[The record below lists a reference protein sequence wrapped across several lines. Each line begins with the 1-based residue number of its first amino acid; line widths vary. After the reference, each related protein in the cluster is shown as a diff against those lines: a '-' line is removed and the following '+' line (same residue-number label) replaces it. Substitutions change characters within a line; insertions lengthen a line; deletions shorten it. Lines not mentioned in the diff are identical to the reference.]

1 MLVSDGAVQG
11 LALASEMES
20 RFDRDSRCAT
30 WCIFIKLMAYNAFIS
45 YSHTAD
51 GTLAAALQSALHSFA
66 KPWYKLRA
74 LHIFRDQTN
83 LAVNPALWSS
93 IRDALDQSLFFI
105 LLASSEAATSPWV
118 AKEAEYWI
126 GRNGP
131 SHVLIVLTGG
141 TLKWDHSS
149 ASFASEY
156 TTALPACLLRS
167 FPEEPLFLDLHWA
180 RDGAAPLRLREPR
193 FHEAVL
199 QLAATLHNRPK
210 DELDGADIRN
220 QRHTRLLA
228 ACGLIAIL
236 LASIFA
242 FRQTRVSHEES
253 LQNLAASLAANS
265 AKVLSDSP
273 DRVREAALLAIESN
287 RINPSFEG
295 NSSLRAAV
303 SLLPAGA
310 EFYPPESSDPAERV
324 RDMAFS
330 RDGATLAVARDDGS
344 TQLIDVVNKK
354 PIGYLAQDEQPA
366 ASIELPGAPQ
376 GASLDNNAA
385 VSVAFNSSGSLL
397 AVGARNGVA
406 HIWALPG
413 GRELLRIFHGAPVSQ
428 ISFHPK
434 ANELATVS
442 DDGHVRI
449 FDIARAAIVAD
460 FRCPDKMVSTSFS
473 PSGDLLAALS
483 SEGVVSLFDPVHRRL
498 LRTLGGGEA
507 GFNVAFSDNGK
518 RVAIASGD
526 FASVWD
532 VTTGRQLL
540 KASHAASSETLTPQ
554 QWIVNAAISSDGEFL
569 AYAAR
574 GDKLVRVWNVETG
587 RQILQLKHDSAV
599 AAVSFNSD
607 GTKLG
612 TGSYD
617 GTARV
622 WELPSGIELE
632 RASQAGGAEVV
643 VFSLTGSRFAAGGV
657 DGSVSVSETRR
668 ADRPASFDL
677 PADVRS
683 VAFSPD
689 GWRLA
694 MGTIS
699 VHSEPLVRIAE
710 IGGNTLRDIEFHGAP
725 VIDKLFFVDPNDVI
739 AQWSNKLFLISI
751 DQSKVTPLPDVPG
764 EMWIDPSGRVLASQ
778 QGGVSRLYV
787 LPSLQQTT
795 SLDGPS
801 SGLLRTAGEGRLLA
815 FETNKPPNEFFIDI
829 WSVARKAR
837 VSRIPLPAELTRLAF
852 NPSGT
857 ILFTAQSEN
866 LQAWDIPSGKRRF
879 SLTASGD
886 IDLIVPDPSSV
897 SFATITHGH
906 LTVWDAVTGARLAQ
920 LPDAGY
926 LRVAAFSPDGR
937 YLLAGYDERSA
948 ALWLWRSG
956 DLRDQACARLTHNLS
971 HDEWERLFPKQPYRQ
986 ICADLPAAN

>member
-1 MLVSDGAVQG
+1 
-11 LALASEMES
+11 
-20 RFDRDSRCAT
+20 
-30 WCIFIKLMAYNAFIS
+30 MAYNAFIS
-45 YSHTAD
+45 YSHTTD
-51 GTLAAALQSALHSFA
+51 GTLAAALQSALHAFA

-93 IRDALDQSLFFI
+93 IRDALDQSSFFI
-105 LLASSEAATSPWV
+105 LLASPEAAASPWV

-126 GRNGP
+126 GKNGP

-141 TLKWDHSS
+141 TLRWDHAS
-149 ASFASEY
+149 ASFTAEH
-156 TTALPACLLRS
+156 TTALPASLLRA
-167 FPEEPLFLDLHWA
+167 FPEEPLFLDVLWA
-180 RDGAAPLRLREPR
+180 RDGATPLRLREPR

-199 QLAATLHNRPK
+199 QLAATLHNRSK
-210 DELDGADIRN
+210 DELDSTDIRN
-220 QRHTRLLA
+220 QRRTRLLA
-228 ACGLIAIL
+228 ASGLIAIL
-236 LASIFA
+236 LALLFG

-253 LQNLAASLAANS
+253 RQNLAARLAANS
-265 AKVLSDSP
+265 VKVLTDSR
-273 DRVREAALLAIESN
+273 DRVPEAALLAIEST

-295 NSSLRAAV
+295 NSALRAAV
-303 SLLPAGA
+303 SLLPADA
-310 EFYPPESSDPAERV
+310 QSYAPESPDPAERV

-330 RDGATLAVARDDGS
+330 RDGATLAVARDNGS

-354 PIGYLAQDEQPA
+354 PIGYFAPDEEPA
-366 ASIELPGAPQ
+366 ASIELPGTSQ
-376 GASLDNNAA
+376 STSLDNNAA
-385 VSVAFNSSGSLL
+385 VSVAFNSSGSLV
-397 AVGARNGVA
+397 AASARDGVV
-406 HIWALPG
+406 HIWTFPG
-413 GRELLRIFHGAPVSQ
+413 ARELLRISQGAPVSQ

-434 ANELATVS
+434 ANQLATAS

-460 FRCPDKMVSTSFS
+460 FKCTDKIVSTSFS

-483 SEGVVSLFDPVHRRL
+483 FEGVISVFDPVQRKL
-498 LRTLGGGEA
+498 LRTLGGGDA
-507 GFNVAFSDNGK
+507 GFNLAFSGNSK

-532 VTTGRQLL
+532 LTTGRRLL
-540 KASHAASSETLTPQ
+540 KATHAASSETLTPQ

-574 GDKLVRVWNVETG
+574 GDNLARVWNVETG
-587 RQILQLKHDSAV
+587 RQILELKHNSAV
-599 AAVSFNSD
+599 AAVSFNAD
-607 GTKLG
+607 GTELG

-622 WELPSGIELE
+622 WELPSGRELE
-632 RASQAGGAEVV
+632 RVSHAGDADVV
-643 VFSLTGSRFAAGGV
+643 AFSLTGGRFAAGGM
-657 DGSVSVSETRR
+657 DGSVSVSAASR
-668 ADRPASFDL
+668 ADRPAFFDL

-689 GWRLA
+689 GRRFA
-694 MGTIS
+694 MGTMS
-699 VHSEPLVRIAE
+699 AHFEPLVRIAE

-739 AQWSNKLFLISI
+739 AQWSNKLFLIAI
-751 DQSKVTPLPDVPG
+751 DQPKVTLLPDVPG
-764 EMWIDPSGRVLASQ
+764 ELRIDSSGKVLVSQ
-778 QGGVSRLYV
+778 QDSVSRLYT
-787 LPSLQQTT
+787 LPSLQPTA

-801 SGLLRTAGEGRLLA
+801 SGLLRAAGEGKLLA
-815 FETNKPPNEFFIDI
+815 FEANQPPNKFWVDI
-829 WSVARKAR
+829 WSVASKAR
-837 VSRIPLPAELTRLAF
+837 VSHVPLPAELTHLAF

-866 LQAWDIPSGKRRF
+866 LQAWDMPSGKRRF

-886 IDLIVPDPSSV
+886 IDQIVPDPSST
-897 SFATITHGH
+897 SFSTITHGQ

-920 LPDAGY
+920 LPDAGH
-926 LRVAAFSPDGR
+926 LRAAAFSPDGR
-937 YLLAGYDERSA
+937 YVLAGYEERSS
-948 ALWLWRSG
+948 ALWLWRSS

-971 HDEWERLFPKQPYRQ
+971 RDEWERWFPKQPYRQ
-986 ICADLPAAN
+986 ICANLPPAN